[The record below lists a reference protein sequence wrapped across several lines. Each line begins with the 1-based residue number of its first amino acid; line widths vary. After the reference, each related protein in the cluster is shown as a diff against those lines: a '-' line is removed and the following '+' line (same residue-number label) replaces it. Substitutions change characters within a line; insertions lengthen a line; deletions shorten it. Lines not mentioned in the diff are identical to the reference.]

1 MKNYIVK
8 ETEKAVCVEAK
19 FENTVLE
26 NEKNIKIWIP
36 KSCIEKINEKVVI
49 NLLLSN
55 NFDSG
60 LFVNLP
66 IKIILFIFISP
77 LSLQPTFYFL
87 IYKKYFL

>member
-19 FENTVLE
+19 FENIVLE

-49 NLLLSN
+49 KSWFVKNKMREL
-55 NFDSG
+55 FDKQASYIIFKG
-60 LFVNLP
+60 LKEVN
-66 IKIILFIFISP
+66 
-77 LSLQPTFYFL
+77 
-87 IYKKYFL
+87 